1 MTRMTQIPRRR
12 RALFARLLILTLML
26 GLSLG
31 VVYAQQTPAGS
42 VISNQASAT
51 YGDGSGNNYSAVSNV
66 VTVTVANVS
75 GLTITPDG
83 TSNPTVV
90 PAQTNVPFVFTVTNI
105 GNFSD
110 QVRFLASGGSVQIT
124 SGAATVASAYVD
136 MNGNG
141 AFDAGTDVD
150 INDGTPDLV
159 TFAQDQSRTVVVNLN
174 IDAGAIAGSVINV
187 RLGDADNASPFD
199 NEPVDATTAH
209 EVRTE
214 SNSSVNGRREA
225 RGDINVS
232 VVNDVQ
238 LVTTL
243 TAPAGPIALGGDINY
258 SVQVTNL
265 GARPATGI
273 TLTGGAGSNVYIIVP
288 IPLNTV
294 LKAGQS
300 FPVGTLF
307 TTNALTTA
315 PTAATYT
322 SAQPPLANIR
332 RIAFPVGPNL
342 AATATSSAFPFI
354 VVVSTGISAS
364 NPIYEITE
372 AFANNSTLA
381 NVTDQ
386 SGDAIFNKGDGNADF
401 NEPRLGVDAASLTQG
416 FQQLTTLL
424 AAGAVLIGP
433 QGQPGA
439 VGPTSNND
447 DYTNRSVATGIAGVP
462 PGGVTTASG
471 QIVFTNTV
479 QNTGNAND
487 VFTLTAP
494 TVPAGFTV
502 EISTNGGAA
511 YITVSGGGSTTLSLN
526 FGTSGDILVRITAP
540 AGRQV
545 LLGYDTIVRATSG
558 NTPAASNDTIDR
570 LYTGFVSLTKT
581 ATVTNGTGVG
591 GPTDPVPGAVIEY
604 VITYT
609 NVSSTGGT
617 NNSTITASNIVI
629 TENGTAAPNNWGST
643 TDQVVGSALDSNG
656 GSITGDAAGSS
667 LLTDTIASLGPG
679 GSGTFRFSRRIR

>member
-1 MTRMTQIPRRR
+1 MTRITHTPRGGS
-12 RALFARLLILTLML
+12 ALFARLLILPLML
-26 GLSLG
+26 GLSLS

-51 YGDGSGNNYSAVSNV
+51 YGDGSGNSYSTVSNV

-75 GLTITPDG
+75 GITITPDG

-90 PAQTNVPFVFTVTNI
+90 PSQTNVPFVFTVTNT

-124 SGAATVASAYVD
+124 SGAATVTSAYVD

-141 AFDAGTDVD
+141 AFNAGTDID

-159 TFAQDQSRTVVVNLN
+159 TFAQDQSRTVVVNVN
-174 IDAGAIAGSVINV
+174 VDAGAIAGSVINV
-187 RLGDADNASPFD
+187 RLGDADNGSPFD

-243 TAPAGPIALGGDINY
+243 SAPAGPIALGGDINY

-300 FPVGTLF
+300 FPAGTLF

-342 AATATSSAFPFI
+342 AAAATSSAFPFI
-354 VVVSTGISAS
+354 VVVNTGISAS

-401 NEPRLGVDAASLTQG
+401 NEPRLGVDAASPTQG
-416 FQQLTTLL
+416 FQQPTTLL

-511 YITVSGGGSTTLSLN
+511 YTTVSGGGSTTLSLN

-545 LLGYDTIVRATSG
+545 LLGYDTIVRATSS
-558 NTPAASNDTIDR
+558 NTPAASNATIDR

-591 GPTDPVPGAVIEY
+591 GPTDPAPGAVIEY

>member
-1 MTRMTQIPRRR
+1 MTRTHTPGRRS
-12 RALFARLLILTLML
+12 ALFARLLVFTF
-26 GLSLG
+26 GLSLRLS
-31 VVYAQQTPAGS
+31 VAYAQQTPGGS

-51 YGDGSGNNYSAVSNV
+51 YGDGSGNSYSTVSNT
-66 VTVTVANVS
+66 VTVTVANVA

-83 TSNPTVV
+83 GSNPTVV
-90 PAQTNVPFVFTVTNI
+90 PSQTNVPFVFTVTNT

-110 QVRFLASGGSVQIT
+110 QVHFLANGASVQIT
-124 SGAATVASAYVD
+124 SGSATVASAYVD

-141 AFDAGTDVD
+141 TFDAGTDVD
-150 INDGTPDLV
+150 INDGTADLV
-159 TFAQDQSRTVVVNLN
+159 SFAQNQSRTVIVNIN
-174 IDAGAIAGSVINV
+174 VDPGAASGRVINV
-187 RLGDADNASPFD
+187 RLGDADDAFPFD

-214 SNSSVNGRREA
+214 SNSAVNGRREA
-225 RGDINVS
+225 RGDINAT

-258 SVQVTNL
+258 SVQVTNQ

-273 TLTGGAGSNVYIIVP
+273 SLPGGSGSNVYIIVP

-294 LKAGQS
+294 VKAGQS
-300 FPVGTLF
+300 FPAGTLF
-307 TTNALTTA
+307 TTNALTAA

-332 RIAFPVGPNL
+332 RIAFPVGANL
-342 AATATSSAFPFI
+342 AAGATSSAFPF
-354 VVVSTGISAS
+354 VVVVNTGISAS
-364 NPIYEITE
+364 NPIYEIPET
-372 AFANNSTLA
+372 FANNSTLA

-386 SGDAIFNKGDGNADF
+386 SGDAVFNKGDGNADF
-401 NEPRLGVDAASLTQG
+401 NEPRLGVDAATPTQG
-416 FQQLTTLL
+416 FQQPTSLL

-439 VGPTSNND
+439 VGPTSNKD

-462 PGGVTTASG
+462 PGGVTTAG
-471 QIVFTNTV
+471 GVIVFTNTV

-502 EISTNGGAA
+502 EISTNGGVA
-511 YITVSGGGSTTLSLN
+511 YTTVSGGGSTTLALS
-526 FGTSGDILVRITAP
+526 FATSGDILVRISAP

-545 LLGYDTIVRATSG
+545 LLGYDTIIRATSA

-581 ATVTNGTGVG
+581 ATVTNSTGVG

-617 NNSTITASNIVI
+617 NNSTLTASNIGI
-629 TENGTAAPNNWGST
+629 TENGNAAPNNWGST
-643 TDQVVGSALDSNG
+643 TDQVVGSALDSSG
-656 GSITGDAAGSS
+656 GSITGDAAGST

-679 GSGTFRFSRRIR
+679 SSGTFRFSRRIR